1 MKELNLKAVNKQ
13 EEVILAYLKKNAGD
27 LLAGKI
33 NNGVQIEKDGKQL
46 INKKTLSGFMKYACK
61 QAQEQSPKGATGAC
75 IDNETVYGWAVHYFE
90 EDSIEE
96 TLYNPDGTEYKA
108 AKPKPIT
115 PAQTPVKTAP
125 KKPEGPVQ
133 FSLFDLAEEEV
144 KEEEQETVEE
154 STETETK
161 KIEKPKGSPLYQ
173 QYMSFQDKYPDCIV
187 ALRVGDFYEIF
198 GENAKK
204 VSETIDLTLTGRDCG
219 LPERVPMVGYPYHVA
234 DIYVAKLIDKGYK
247 VAIVESMDN
256 FRIIPQKIDTD
267 TGEIIGGK
275 ATEQE
280 HFLETLLS
288 LFDYKLEARL

>member
-1 MKELNLKAVNKQ
+1 MQLNLIAERQ
-13 EEVILAYLKKNAGD
+13 EEKLIKQYLKENASEV
-27 LLAGKI
+27 LADKI

-46 INKKTLSGFMKYACK
+46 INKKTLSGFMKYACNK
-61 QAQEQSPKGATGAC
+61 AKEQAPKGAMSAC
-75 IDNETVYGWAVHYFE
+75 IDHETVYGWAVHYFE

-96 TLYNPDGTEYKA
+96 TLLNLDGTEYKA

-133 FSLFDLAEEEV
+133 FSLFDLAEEET
-144 KEEEQETVEE
+144 KDEEQETVKEI
-154 STETETK
+154 TETETK
-161 KIEKPKGSPLYQ
+161 EIEKPKGSPLYQ

-219 LPERVPMVGYPYHVA
+219 LEERVPMVGYPFHVA

-247 VAIVESMDN
+247 VAIVESMDS
-256 FRIIPQKIDTD
+256 FQIIPQKVDTD

-275 ATEQE
+275 TTEREQ
-280 HFLETLLS
+280 FLETLLS

>member
-1 MKELNLKAVNKQ
+1 MQLNLIAERQ
-13 EEVILAYLKKNAGD
+13 EERLIKQYLEENASEVLAE
-27 LLAGKI
+27 KI

-61 QAQEQSPKGATGAC
+61 QAQEQSPKGATSAC

-96 TLYNPDGTEYKA
+96 TLLNLDGTEYKA

-133 FSLFDLAEEEV
+133 FSLFDLAEEET
-144 KEEEQETVEE
+144 KDEEQETVKEI
-154 STETETK
+154 TETETK
-161 KIEKPKGSPLYQ
+161 EIEKPKGSPLYQ

-187 ALRVGDFYEIF
+187 ALRVGDFFEIF

-204 VSETIDLTLTGRDCG
+204 VSEAIDLTLTGRDCG

-234 DIYVAKLIDKGYK
+234 DIYVAKLVDKGFK

-256 FRIIPQKIDTD
+256 FQIIPQKVDTD

-275 ATEQE
+275 TTEQE
-280 HFLETLLS
+280 QFIETLLS
-288 LFDYKLEARL
+288 LFDYKLEVRL

>member
-1 MKELNLKAVNKQ
+1 MQLNLIAERQ
-13 EEVILAYLKKNAGD
+13 EEKLIKQYLEENASDTLAE
-27 LLAGKI
+27 KI
-33 NNGVQIEKDGKQL
+33 NNGVQIKKDGKQL
-46 INKKTLSGFMKYACK
+46 INKKTLSGFMKYACN
-61 QAQEQSPKGATGAC
+61 QAKEQAPKGATSAC
-75 IDNETVYGWAVHYFE
+75 IDHETVYGWAVHYFG

-115 PAQTPVKTAP
+115 PVQTPVKTAS

-154 STETETK
+154 STETEIK
-161 KIEKPKGSPLYQ
+161 EIEKPKGSPLYQ

-204 VSETIDLTLTGRDCG
+204 VSEAIDLTLTGRDCG

-234 DIYVAKLIDKGYK
+234 DIYVAKLVDKGFK

-256 FRIIPQKIDTD
+256 FQIIPQKVDTD

-275 ATEQE
+275 TTEQE

-288 LFDYKLEARL
+288 LFDYKLEVKL